1 MADPNHPRRFTDD
14 FKRQIVD
21 LYNGGKPVG
30 EIMADYD
37 LGHSTVRRWINSINA
52 TGSPRAADNRTPG
65 QQRIADLERENKRLR
80 MENDVL
86 KQAALIFARK

>member
-1 MADPNHPRRFTDD
+1 M
-14 FKRQIVD
+14 ID

-37 LGHSTVRRWINSINA
+37 PGRSTVRRWINSTNV
-52 TGSPRAADNRTPG
+52 TGSPRAADDRTPE
-65 QQRIADLERENKRLR
+65 QQRIADLERENKRLC

-86 KQAALIFARK
+86 KQVALIFARK

>member
-37 LGHSTVRRWINSINA
+37 LGRSTARRWISSINA
-52 TGSPRAADNRTPG
+52 TESPRAA
-65 QQRIADLERENKRLR
+65 
-80 MENDVL
+80 
-86 KQAALIFARK
+86 